1 MKRVLIFSLTY
12 HPFVGGAEVA
22 LKEITDRLEP
32 SEFAFDMITLRF
44 DSNLP
49 RVEKMGNVTV
59 HRIGFS
65 SPGAKVSDRSMP
77 FVCKVAKALF
87 PFTAFFKAVALHGKK
102 PQGVAL
108 RLFGKRGKYDMVWAM
123 MANQAGFAALFF
135 KWTHTKVP
143 YVLELQDGRPFA
155 EMKSRRSMLRLVW
168 PLYKRIYLKADMIK
182 CISLFIA
189 TEVRKIG
196 YRGPVRVIPNGVD
209 VAKFSSPVAEA
220 KLQELRDRFDKR
232 QSDIFLFTASRLVL
246 SRGVEDVIQA
256 LAKLPPHVKFLIV
269 GEGEGREKLEHIAR
283 GLEVRDRVMFAG
295 YVSHDELPAYLKISD
310 IFVRPSIIEG
320 MGNAFIEAFAAGVP
334 VIGTAVGGIPDFLT
348 EGETGLFCKVQDPQ
362 SIVDAVQWYLDDSE
376 LRSRVIENAKK
387 LATEKY
393 DWSLVAGDMKEKIF
407 ATI

>member
-1 MKRVLIFSLTY
+1 MKRILIFSLTY

-49 RVEKMGNVTV
+49 RVEKVGNVTV

-87 PFTAFFKAVALHGKK
+87 PLTAFCKAIVLRWKN

-108 RLFGKRGKYDMVWAM
+108 RVFDIVWAM

-135 KWTHTKVP
+135 KWTHPKVR
-143 YVLELQDGRPFA
+143 YFLELQDGRPFA
-155 EMKSRRSMLRLVW
+155 QMKDRRPLLRLVW
-168 PLYKRIYLKADMIK
+168 PMYKQIYLKADMIK

-189 TEVRKIG
+189 SEVRQLG
-196 YRGPVRVIPNGVD
+196 FRGSVRVIPNGVD
-209 VAKFSSPVAEA
+209 VKKFSAPVQQS
-220 KLQELRDRFDKR
+220 KQDELKRRFGKKPGDT
-232 QSDIFLFTASRLVL
+232 FLFTASRLVL

-256 LAKLPPHVKFLIV
+256 LAKLPPNIKFLIA
-269 GEGEGREKLEHIAR
+269 GEGEDREKLEHIAR
-283 GLEVRDRVMFAG
+283 GLEVSERVMFAG
-295 YVSHDELPAYLKISD
+295 YVSHDELPAYLQASD
-310 IFVRPSIIEG
+310 IFVRPSILEG
-320 MGNAFIEAFAAGVP
+320 MGNAFSEAFAAGVP
-334 VIGTAVGGIPDFLT
+334 VIGTQVGGIPDFLT

-362 SIVDAVQWYLDDSE
+362 SIADAVEWYLDDAS
-376 LRSRVIENAKK
+376 LRARVIENAKK
-387 LATEKY
+387 LAAEKY
-393 DWSLVAGDMKEKIF
+393 DWSLIARDMKEKIF
-407 ATI
+407 NTL